1 MILKKYKPKG
11 VLITIQKDAIQLWD
25 LERDYDQVNNSCK
38 RVCQLVFSQIDDVS
52 LILSPF
58 ASDELLCGC
67 DCSKDASNNS
77 RYCESRVGFNFR

>member
-38 RVCQLVFSQIDDVS
+38 RVCQLVFSQQSS
-52 LILSPF
+52 LIYKCAYHKGILILMHST
-58 ASDELLCGC
+58 CGYPNYKF
-67 DCSKDASNNS
+67 SAISLNMT
-77 RYCESRVGFNFR
+77 EF